1 MHMAVDS
8 TEVLSVCNVPFY
20 LFFMSHYSGEKK
32 WLLSLYMCVR
42 MAICSMNLKT
52 WAPT

>member
-20 LFFMSHYSGEKK
+20 LFFISDYSGETKK
-32 WLLSLYMCVR
+32 LLSLYICVR
-42 MAICSMNLKT
+42 TAICSMN
-52 WAPT
+52 